1 MTNKVSVGKKAIGAG
16 EPVYIIAEIGIN
28 HNGDI
33 EIAKQ
38 LMDVAVETGCD
49 AVKFQKRTPEICVPE
64 EQKSIPRETPW
75 GSMTYFEYKKRIE
88 FEQKEFEQIDAYAK
102 KIGIDWFASPW
113 DVPSVDFLEGFNVPC
128 QKIASAC
135 LTDSELLTAINK
147 TKTTTILST
156 GMSSMQEIDT
166 AVSLLSDVPLVI
178 AQATSTYP
186 AEATEL
192 NLRVIQTFADKYK
205 VPVGYSGHERGL
217 QVTIAAVALG
227 ATFIERHITLDR
239 SMWGTDHSA
248 SLEPEGLK
256 KLVRDIRIIEL
267 ALGDGKKKVYDS
279 EVPVRAKLRRVPD
292 RRQSRVRKPSTK
304 AMPRSAFAETS
315 DESSVRSRP
324 ANDQPTSERRASY
337 RRRPVRRATPP
348 RCDSRRR
355 SATSATPLDA
365 LRPGSKPARRTRR
378 RTAYVGETNRIRT
391 SLLRG
396 KAEGGRRKADA
407 EAVTFPLPHS
417 PFHSPLVSLDLGKVL
432 GHVPVADAE
441 DGQTSAHFLDL
452 LRRRATA
459 VANDQRIVER
469 ITAQGRR
476 ELDRCRIVM
485 QRTGIEQHQVEMFA
499 KPIER
504 IGQEAVPR

>member
-102 KIGIDWFASPW
+102 TIGTDWFASPW

-135 LTDSELLTAINK
+135 LTDCELLTAVNK

-156 GMSSMQEIDT
+156 GMSSIEEIDK
-166 AVSLLSDVPLVI
+166 AVSLLNNVPLAI

-186 AEATEL
+186 AEASEL
-192 NLRVIQTFADKYK
+192 NLRTIQTFAEKYK

-279 EVPVRAKLRRVPD
+279 EIPIRAKLRRVL
-292 RRQSRVRKPSTK
+292 S
-304 AMPRSAFAETS
+304 
-315 DESSVRSRP
+315 
-324 ANDQPTSERRASY
+324 
-337 RRRPVRRATPP
+337 
-348 RCDSRRR
+348 
-355 SATSATPLDA
+355 
-365 LRPGSKPARRTRR
+365 
-378 RTAYVGETNRIRT
+378 
-391 SLLRG
+391 
-396 KAEGGRRKADA
+396 
-407 EAVTFPLPHS
+407 
-417 PFHSPLVSLDLGKVL
+417 
-432 GHVPVADAE
+432 
-441 DGQTSAHFLDL
+441 
-452 LRRRATA
+452 
-459 VANDQRIVER
+459 
-469 ITAQGRR
+469 
-476 ELDRCRIVM
+476 
-485 QRTGIEQHQVEMFA
+485 
-499 KPIER
+499 
-504 IGQEAVPR
+504 

>member
-1 MTNKVSVGKKAIGAG
+1 MTNKVSVGKKTIGAG

-33 EIAKQ
+33 KIAKQ

-156 GMSSMQEIDT
+156 GMSSMQEIDK
-166 AVSLLSDVPLVI
+166 AVSLLNDVPLAI

-186 AEATEL
+186 AEASEL
-192 NLRVIQTFADKYK
+192 NLRAIQTFAEKYK

-279 EVPVRAKLRRVPD
+279 EIPIRAKLRRVL
-292 RRQSRVRKPSTK
+292 S
-304 AMPRSAFAETS
+304 
-315 DESSVRSRP
+315 
-324 ANDQPTSERRASY
+324 
-337 RRRPVRRATPP
+337 
-348 RCDSRRR
+348 
-355 SATSATPLDA
+355 
-365 LRPGSKPARRTRR
+365 
-378 RTAYVGETNRIRT
+378 
-391 SLLRG
+391 
-396 KAEGGRRKADA
+396 
-407 EAVTFPLPHS
+407 
-417 PFHSPLVSLDLGKVL
+417 
-432 GHVPVADAE
+432 
-441 DGQTSAHFLDL
+441 
-452 LRRRATA
+452 
-459 VANDQRIVER
+459 
-469 ITAQGRR
+469 
-476 ELDRCRIVM
+476 
-485 QRTGIEQHQVEMFA
+485 
-499 KPIER
+499 
-504 IGQEAVPR
+504 

>member
-1 MTNKVSVGKKAIGAG
+1 MTNKVAVGKKFIGEG

-33 EIAKQ
+33 KIAKQ

-64 EQKSIPRETPW
+64 EQKSIPRDTPW
-75 GSMTYFEYKKRIE
+75 GTMTYFEYKKRIE
-88 FEQKEFEQIDAYAK
+88 FEQSEFEQIEAYAK

-113 DVPSVDFLEGFNVPC
+113 DVPSVDFLESFNVPC

-135 LTDSELLTAINK
+135 LTDSELLSAVNK

-156 GMSSMQEIDT
+156 GMSSIPEIDK
-166 AVSLLSDVPLVI
+166 AVDLLNNVPLAI

-186 AEATEL
+186 AEASEL
-192 NLRVIQTFADKYK
+192 NLRAIQTFAEKYK

-279 EVPVRAKLRRVPD
+279 EIPIRAKLRRVL
-292 RRQSRVRKPSTK
+292 S
-304 AMPRSAFAETS
+304 
-315 DESSVRSRP
+315 
-324 ANDQPTSERRASY
+324 
-337 RRRPVRRATPP
+337 
-348 RCDSRRR
+348 
-355 SATSATPLDA
+355 
-365 LRPGSKPARRTRR
+365 
-378 RTAYVGETNRIRT
+378 
-391 SLLRG
+391 
-396 KAEGGRRKADA
+396 
-407 EAVTFPLPHS
+407 
-417 PFHSPLVSLDLGKVL
+417 
-432 GHVPVADAE
+432 
-441 DGQTSAHFLDL
+441 
-452 LRRRATA
+452 
-459 VANDQRIVER
+459 
-469 ITAQGRR
+469 
-476 ELDRCRIVM
+476 
-485 QRTGIEQHQVEMFA
+485 
-499 KPIER
+499 
-504 IGQEAVPR
+504 

>member
-1 MTNKVSVGKKAIGAG
+1 MTNKVSVGEKFIGEGA
-16 EPVYIIAEIGIN
+16 PVYIIAEIGIN

-75 GSMTYFEYKKRIE
+75 GTMTYFDYKKRIE

-102 KIGIDWFASPW
+102 KIGISWFASPW
-113 DVPSVDFLEGFNVPC
+113 DVPSVDFLESFNVPC

-135 LTDSELLTAINK
+135 LTDSELLAAINK

-156 GMSSMQEIDT
+156 GMSSMQEIDK
-166 AVSLLSDVPLVI
+166 AVSLLSGVPLAI

-186 AEATEL
+186 AEASEL
-192 NLRVIQTFADKYK
+192 NLRAIQTFAEKYN

-279 EVPVRAKLRRVPD
+279 EIPIRAKLRRVL
-292 RRQSRVRKPSTK
+292 S
-304 AMPRSAFAETS
+304 
-315 DESSVRSRP
+315 
-324 ANDQPTSERRASY
+324 
-337 RRRPVRRATPP
+337 
-348 RCDSRRR
+348 
-355 SATSATPLDA
+355 
-365 LRPGSKPARRTRR
+365 
-378 RTAYVGETNRIRT
+378 
-391 SLLRG
+391 
-396 KAEGGRRKADA
+396 
-407 EAVTFPLPHS
+407 
-417 PFHSPLVSLDLGKVL
+417 
-432 GHVPVADAE
+432 
-441 DGQTSAHFLDL
+441 
-452 LRRRATA
+452 
-459 VANDQRIVER
+459 
-469 ITAQGRR
+469 
-476 ELDRCRIVM
+476 
-485 QRTGIEQHQVEMFA
+485 
-499 KPIER
+499 
-504 IGQEAVPR
+504 

>member
-1 MTNKVSVGKKAIGAG
+1 MTNKVAVGKKTIGVG
-16 EPVYIIAEIGIN
+16 EPVYVIAEIGIN

-88 FEQKEFEQIDAYAK
+88 FEQPEFEQIDAYAK

-113 DVPSVDFLEGFNVPC
+113 DVPSVDFLESFNVPC

-135 LTDSELLTAINK
+135 LTDSELLSAVNK

-156 GMSSMQEIDT
+156 GMSSMLEIDK
-166 AVSLLSDVPLVI
+166 AVDLLNNVPLAI

-186 AEATEL
+186 AEASEL
-192 NLRVIQTFADKYK
+192 NLRAIQTFAEKYK

-227 ATFIERHITLDR
+227 ATFVERHITLDR

-248 SLEPEGLK
+248 SLEPDGLK

-279 EVPVRAKLRRVPD
+279 EIPIRTKLRRVL
-292 RRQSRVRKPSTK
+292 S
-304 AMPRSAFAETS
+304 
-315 DESSVRSRP
+315 
-324 ANDQPTSERRASY
+324 
-337 RRRPVRRATPP
+337 
-348 RCDSRRR
+348 
-355 SATSATPLDA
+355 
-365 LRPGSKPARRTRR
+365 
-378 RTAYVGETNRIRT
+378 
-391 SLLRG
+391 
-396 KAEGGRRKADA
+396 
-407 EAVTFPLPHS
+407 
-417 PFHSPLVSLDLGKVL
+417 
-432 GHVPVADAE
+432 
-441 DGQTSAHFLDL
+441 
-452 LRRRATA
+452 
-459 VANDQRIVER
+459 
-469 ITAQGRR
+469 
-476 ELDRCRIVM
+476 
-485 QRTGIEQHQVEMFA
+485 
-499 KPIER
+499 
-504 IGQEAVPR
+504 

>member
-75 GSMTYFEYKKRIE
+75 GTMTYFEYKKRI
-88 FEQKEFEQIDAYAK
+88 EFEQIDAYAK

-156 GMSSMQEIDT
+156 GMSSIQEIDK
-166 AVSLLSDVPLVI
+166 AVSLLNNVPLAI

-186 AEATEL
+186 AEASEL
-192 NLRVIQTFADKYK
+192 NLRAIQTFAEKYK

-267 ALGDGKKKVYDS
+267 ALGDGIKKVYDS
-279 EVPVRAKLRRVPD
+279 EIPIRAKLRRVL
-292 RRQSRVRKPSTK
+292 S
-304 AMPRSAFAETS
+304 
-315 DESSVRSRP
+315 
-324 ANDQPTSERRASY
+324 
-337 RRRPVRRATPP
+337 
-348 RCDSRRR
+348 
-355 SATSATPLDA
+355 
-365 LRPGSKPARRTRR
+365 
-378 RTAYVGETNRIRT
+378 
-391 SLLRG
+391 
-396 KAEGGRRKADA
+396 
-407 EAVTFPLPHS
+407 
-417 PFHSPLVSLDLGKVL
+417 
-432 GHVPVADAE
+432 
-441 DGQTSAHFLDL
+441 
-452 LRRRATA
+452 
-459 VANDQRIVER
+459 
-469 ITAQGRR
+469 
-476 ELDRCRIVM
+476 
-485 QRTGIEQHQVEMFA
+485 
-499 KPIER
+499 
-504 IGQEAVPR
+504 

>member
-128 QKIASAC
+128 QKVASAC

-147 TKTTTILST
+147 TRTTTILST
-156 GMSSMQEIDT
+156 GMSSMQEIDK
-166 AVSLLSDVPLVI
+166 AVSLLNDVPLAI

-186 AEATEL
+186 AEASEL
-192 NLRVIQTFADKYK
+192 NLRAIQTFAEKYK

-256 KLVRDIRIIEL
+256 KLVRDIRIVEL
-267 ALGDGKKKVYDS
+267 ALGDGKKKVYES
-279 EVPVRAKLRRVPD
+279 EIPIRAKLRRVL
-292 RRQSRVRKPSTK
+292 S
-304 AMPRSAFAETS
+304 
-315 DESSVRSRP
+315 
-324 ANDQPTSERRASY
+324 
-337 RRRPVRRATPP
+337 
-348 RCDSRRR
+348 
-355 SATSATPLDA
+355 
-365 LRPGSKPARRTRR
+365 
-378 RTAYVGETNRIRT
+378 
-391 SLLRG
+391 
-396 KAEGGRRKADA
+396 
-407 EAVTFPLPHS
+407 
-417 PFHSPLVSLDLGKVL
+417 
-432 GHVPVADAE
+432 
-441 DGQTSAHFLDL
+441 
-452 LRRRATA
+452 
-459 VANDQRIVER
+459 
-469 ITAQGRR
+469 
-476 ELDRCRIVM
+476 
-485 QRTGIEQHQVEMFA
+485 
-499 KPIER
+499 
-504 IGQEAVPR
+504 

>member
-102 KIGIDWFASPW
+102 QIGIDWFASPW

-156 GMSSMQEIDT
+156 GMSSMQEIDK
-166 AVSLLSDVPLVI
+166 AVSLLNDVPLAI

-186 AEATEL
+186 AEASEL
-192 NLRVIQTFADKYK
+192 NLRAIQTFAERYK

-279 EVPVRAKLRRVPD
+279 EIPIRAKLRRVL
-292 RRQSRVRKPSTK
+292 S
-304 AMPRSAFAETS
+304 
-315 DESSVRSRP
+315 
-324 ANDQPTSERRASY
+324 
-337 RRRPVRRATPP
+337 
-348 RCDSRRR
+348 
-355 SATSATPLDA
+355 
-365 LRPGSKPARRTRR
+365 
-378 RTAYVGETNRIRT
+378 
-391 SLLRG
+391 
-396 KAEGGRRKADA
+396 
-407 EAVTFPLPHS
+407 
-417 PFHSPLVSLDLGKVL
+417 
-432 GHVPVADAE
+432 
-441 DGQTSAHFLDL
+441 
-452 LRRRATA
+452 
-459 VANDQRIVER
+459 
-469 ITAQGRR
+469 
-476 ELDRCRIVM
+476 
-485 QRTGIEQHQVEMFA
+485 
-499 KPIER
+499 
-504 IGQEAVPR
+504 

>member
-1 MTNKVSVGKKAIGAG
+1 MTNKVSVGKKFIGEG

-75 GSMTYFEYKKRIE
+75 GTMTYFEYKKRIE

-113 DVPSVDFLEGFNVPC
+113 DVPSVDFLESFNVPC

-156 GMSSMQEIDT
+156 GMSSVQEIDK
-166 AVSLLSDVPLVI
+166 AVSLLSGVPLAI

-186 AEATEL
+186 AEASEL
-192 NLRVIQTFADKYK
+192 NLRAIQTFAEKYK

-256 KLVRDIRIIEL
+256 KLVRDIRIVEL
-267 ALGDGKKKVYDS
+267 ALGDGIKKVYES
-279 EVPVRAKLRRVPD
+279 EIPIRAKLRRIL
-292 RRQSRVRKPSTK
+292 S
-304 AMPRSAFAETS
+304 
-315 DESSVRSRP
+315 
-324 ANDQPTSERRASY
+324 
-337 RRRPVRRATPP
+337 
-348 RCDSRRR
+348 
-355 SATSATPLDA
+355 
-365 LRPGSKPARRTRR
+365 
-378 RTAYVGETNRIRT
+378 
-391 SLLRG
+391 
-396 KAEGGRRKADA
+396 
-407 EAVTFPLPHS
+407 
-417 PFHSPLVSLDLGKVL
+417 
-432 GHVPVADAE
+432 
-441 DGQTSAHFLDL
+441 
-452 LRRRATA
+452 
-459 VANDQRIVER
+459 
-469 ITAQGRR
+469 
-476 ELDRCRIVM
+476 
-485 QRTGIEQHQVEMFA
+485 
-499 KPIER
+499 
-504 IGQEAVPR
+504 

>member
-1 MTNKVSVGKKAIGAG
+1 MTNKVSVGKKFIGEG

-75 GSMTYFEYKKRIE
+75 GTMTYFEYKKRIE

-113 DVPSVDFLEGFNVPC
+113 DVPSVDFLESFNVPC

-156 GMSSMQEIDT
+156 GMSSMQEIDK
-166 AVSLLSDVPLVI
+166 AVSLLSGVPLAI

-186 AEATEL
+186 AEASEL
-192 NLRVIQTFADKYK
+192 NLRAIQTFAEKYK
-205 VPVGYSGHERGL
+205 MPVGYSGHERGL

-227 ATFIERHITLDR
+227 ATFVERHITLDR

-256 KLVRDIRIIEL
+256 KLVRDIRIVEL
-267 ALGDGKKKVYDS
+267 ALGDGKKKVYAS
-279 EVPVRAKLRRVPD
+279 EIPIRAKLRRVL
-292 RRQSRVRKPSTK
+292 S
-304 AMPRSAFAETS
+304 
-315 DESSVRSRP
+315 
-324 ANDQPTSERRASY
+324 
-337 RRRPVRRATPP
+337 
-348 RCDSRRR
+348 
-355 SATSATPLDA
+355 
-365 LRPGSKPARRTRR
+365 
-378 RTAYVGETNRIRT
+378 
-391 SLLRG
+391 
-396 KAEGGRRKADA
+396 
-407 EAVTFPLPHS
+407 
-417 PFHSPLVSLDLGKVL
+417 
-432 GHVPVADAE
+432 
-441 DGQTSAHFLDL
+441 
-452 LRRRATA
+452 
-459 VANDQRIVER
+459 
-469 ITAQGRR
+469 
-476 ELDRCRIVM
+476 
-485 QRTGIEQHQVEMFA
+485 
-499 KPIER
+499 
-504 IGQEAVPR
+504 

>member
-1 MTNKVSVGKKAIGAG
+1 MTNKVSVGKKFIGEG

-75 GSMTYFEYKKRIE
+75 GTMTYFEYKKRIE

-113 DVPSVDFLEGFNVPC
+113 DVPSVDFLESFNVPC

-135 LTDSELLTAINK
+135 LTDSELLTAINR

-156 GMSSMQEIDT
+156 GMSSMQEIDK
-166 AVSLLSDVPLVI
+166 AVSLLSGVPLAI

-186 AEATEL
+186 AEASEL
-192 NLRVIQTFADKYK
+192 NLRAIQTFAEKYK

-279 EVPVRAKLRRVPD
+279 EIPIRAKLRRVL
-292 RRQSRVRKPSTK
+292 S
-304 AMPRSAFAETS
+304 
-315 DESSVRSRP
+315 
-324 ANDQPTSERRASY
+324 
-337 RRRPVRRATPP
+337 
-348 RCDSRRR
+348 
-355 SATSATPLDA
+355 
-365 LRPGSKPARRTRR
+365 
-378 RTAYVGETNRIRT
+378 
-391 SLLRG
+391 
-396 KAEGGRRKADA
+396 
-407 EAVTFPLPHS
+407 
-417 PFHSPLVSLDLGKVL
+417 
-432 GHVPVADAE
+432 
-441 DGQTSAHFLDL
+441 
-452 LRRRATA
+452 
-459 VANDQRIVER
+459 
-469 ITAQGRR
+469 
-476 ELDRCRIVM
+476 
-485 QRTGIEQHQVEMFA
+485 
-499 KPIER
+499 
-504 IGQEAVPR
+504 

>member
-64 EQKSIPRETPW
+64 EQKSIPRDTPW
-75 GSMTYFEYKKRIE
+75 GTMSYFDYKKRIE

-135 LTDSELLTAINK
+135 LTDSELLSAVNK

-156 GMSSMQEIDT
+156 GMSSIEEIDN
-166 AVSLLSDVPLVI
+166 AVSLLNNVPLAI

-186 AEATEL
+186 AEASEL
-192 NLRVIQTFADKYK
+192 NLRAIQTFAEKYK

-227 ATFIERHITLDR
+227 ATFVERHITLDR

-267 ALGDGKKKVYDS
+267 ALGDGIKKVYDS
-279 EVPVRAKLRRVPD
+279 EIPIRAKLRRVL
-292 RRQSRVRKPSTK
+292 S
-304 AMPRSAFAETS
+304 
-315 DESSVRSRP
+315 
-324 ANDQPTSERRASY
+324 
-337 RRRPVRRATPP
+337 
-348 RCDSRRR
+348 
-355 SATSATPLDA
+355 
-365 LRPGSKPARRTRR
+365 
-378 RTAYVGETNRIRT
+378 
-391 SLLRG
+391 
-396 KAEGGRRKADA
+396 
-407 EAVTFPLPHS
+407 
-417 PFHSPLVSLDLGKVL
+417 
-432 GHVPVADAE
+432 
-441 DGQTSAHFLDL
+441 
-452 LRRRATA
+452 
-459 VANDQRIVER
+459 
-469 ITAQGRR
+469 
-476 ELDRCRIVM
+476 
-485 QRTGIEQHQVEMFA
+485 
-499 KPIER
+499 
-504 IGQEAVPR
+504 

>member
-33 EIAKQ
+33 AIAKQ
-38 LMDVAVETGCD
+38 VMEVAVETGCD

-75 GSMTYFEYKKRIE
+75 GTMTYFEYKKRIE
-88 FEQKEFEQIDAYAK
+88 FEQPEFEQIYAHAK

-156 GMSSMQEIDT
+156 GMSSIEEIDK
-166 AVSLLSDVPLVI
+166 AVSLLSNVPLAI

-186 AEATEL
+186 AEASEL
-192 NLRVIQTFADKYK
+192 NLRALQTFAEKYK

-227 ATFIERHITLDR
+227 ATFIERHVTLDR

-256 KLVRDIRIIEL
+256 KLVRDIRIVEL

-279 EVPVRAKLRRVPD
+279 EIPIRAKLRRVL
-292 RRQSRVRKPSTK
+292 S
-304 AMPRSAFAETS
+304 
-315 DESSVRSRP
+315 
-324 ANDQPTSERRASY
+324 
-337 RRRPVRRATPP
+337 
-348 RCDSRRR
+348 
-355 SATSATPLDA
+355 
-365 LRPGSKPARRTRR
+365 
-378 RTAYVGETNRIRT
+378 
-391 SLLRG
+391 
-396 KAEGGRRKADA
+396 
-407 EAVTFPLPHS
+407 
-417 PFHSPLVSLDLGKVL
+417 
-432 GHVPVADAE
+432 
-441 DGQTSAHFLDL
+441 
-452 LRRRATA
+452 
-459 VANDQRIVER
+459 
-469 ITAQGRR
+469 
-476 ELDRCRIVM
+476 
-485 QRTGIEQHQVEMFA
+485 
-499 KPIER
+499 
-504 IGQEAVPR
+504 

>member
-1 MTNKVSVGKKAIGAG
+1 MTNKVSVGKKFIGEG

-75 GSMTYFEYKKRIE
+75 GTMTYFEYKKRIE

-113 DVPSVDFLEGFNVPC
+113 DVPSVDFLESFNVPC

-156 GMSSMQEIDT
+156 GMSSMQEIDK
-166 AVSLLSDVPLVI
+166 AVSLLSGVPLAI

-186 AEATEL
+186 AEASEL
-192 NLRVIQTFADKYK
+192 NLRAIQTFAEKYN

-279 EVPVRAKLRRVPD
+279 EIPIRAKLRRVL
-292 RRQSRVRKPSTK
+292 S
-304 AMPRSAFAETS
+304 
-315 DESSVRSRP
+315 
-324 ANDQPTSERRASY
+324 
-337 RRRPVRRATPP
+337 
-348 RCDSRRR
+348 
-355 SATSATPLDA
+355 
-365 LRPGSKPARRTRR
+365 
-378 RTAYVGETNRIRT
+378 
-391 SLLRG
+391 
-396 KAEGGRRKADA
+396 
-407 EAVTFPLPHS
+407 
-417 PFHSPLVSLDLGKVL
+417 
-432 GHVPVADAE
+432 
-441 DGQTSAHFLDL
+441 
-452 LRRRATA
+452 
-459 VANDQRIVER
+459 
-469 ITAQGRR
+469 
-476 ELDRCRIVM
+476 
-485 QRTGIEQHQVEMFA
+485 
-499 KPIER
+499 
-504 IGQEAVPR
+504 

>member
-75 GSMTYFEYKKRIE
+75 GSMTYFQYKKRIE

-113 DVPSVDFLEGFNVPC
+113 DVPSVDFLEGFDVPC

-156 GMSSMQEIDT
+156 GMSSMQEIDK
-166 AVSLLSDVPLVI
+166 AVSLLNDVPLAI

-186 AEATEL
+186 AEASEL
-192 NLRVIQTFADKYK
+192 NLRAIQTFSEKYK

-256 KLVRDIRIIEL
+256 KLVRDIRIVEL
-267 ALGDGKKKVYDS
+267 ALGDGKKKVYES
-279 EVPVRAKLRRVPD
+279 EIPIRAKLRRVL
-292 RRQSRVRKPSTK
+292 S
-304 AMPRSAFAETS
+304 
-315 DESSVRSRP
+315 
-324 ANDQPTSERRASY
+324 
-337 RRRPVRRATPP
+337 
-348 RCDSRRR
+348 
-355 SATSATPLDA
+355 
-365 LRPGSKPARRTRR
+365 
-378 RTAYVGETNRIRT
+378 
-391 SLLRG
+391 
-396 KAEGGRRKADA
+396 
-407 EAVTFPLPHS
+407 
-417 PFHSPLVSLDLGKVL
+417 
-432 GHVPVADAE
+432 
-441 DGQTSAHFLDL
+441 
-452 LRRRATA
+452 
-459 VANDQRIVER
+459 
-469 ITAQGRR
+469 
-476 ELDRCRIVM
+476 
-485 QRTGIEQHQVEMFA
+485 
-499 KPIER
+499 
-504 IGQEAVPR
+504 

>member
-88 FEQKEFEQIDAYAK
+88 FEQNEFEQIDAYAK

-113 DVPSVDFLEGFNVPC
+113 DVPSVNFLEGFNVPC

-156 GMSSMQEIDT
+156 GMSSMQEIDK
-166 AVSLLSDVPLVI
+166 AVSLLNDVPLAI

-186 AEATEL
+186 AEASEL
-192 NLRVIQTFADKYK
+192 NLRAIQTFAEKYK

-279 EVPVRAKLRRVPD
+279 EIPIRAKLRRVL
-292 RRQSRVRKPSTK
+292 S
-304 AMPRSAFAETS
+304 
-315 DESSVRSRP
+315 
-324 ANDQPTSERRASY
+324 
-337 RRRPVRRATPP
+337 
-348 RCDSRRR
+348 
-355 SATSATPLDA
+355 
-365 LRPGSKPARRTRR
+365 
-378 RTAYVGETNRIRT
+378 
-391 SLLRG
+391 
-396 KAEGGRRKADA
+396 
-407 EAVTFPLPHS
+407 
-417 PFHSPLVSLDLGKVL
+417 
-432 GHVPVADAE
+432 
-441 DGQTSAHFLDL
+441 
-452 LRRRATA
+452 
-459 VANDQRIVER
+459 
-469 ITAQGRR
+469 
-476 ELDRCRIVM
+476 
-485 QRTGIEQHQVEMFA
+485 
-499 KPIER
+499 
-504 IGQEAVPR
+504 

>member
-38 LMDVAVETGCD
+38 LMDVAVEAGCD

-135 LTDSELLTAINK
+135 LTDSELLNAINK

-156 GMSSMQEIDT
+156 GMSSMQEIDK
-166 AVSLLSDVPLVI
+166 AVSLLNDVPLAI

-186 AEATEL
+186 AEASEL
-192 NLRVIQTFADKYK
+192 NLRAIQTFAEKYK

-256 KLVRDIRIIEL
+256 KLVRDIRIVEL
-267 ALGDGKKKVYDS
+267 ALGDGKKKVYES
-279 EVPVRAKLRRVPD
+279 EIPIRAKLRRVL
-292 RRQSRVRKPSTK
+292 S
-304 AMPRSAFAETS
+304 
-315 DESSVRSRP
+315 
-324 ANDQPTSERRASY
+324 
-337 RRRPVRRATPP
+337 
-348 RCDSRRR
+348 
-355 SATSATPLDA
+355 
-365 LRPGSKPARRTRR
+365 
-378 RTAYVGETNRIRT
+378 
-391 SLLRG
+391 
-396 KAEGGRRKADA
+396 
-407 EAVTFPLPHS
+407 
-417 PFHSPLVSLDLGKVL
+417 
-432 GHVPVADAE
+432 
-441 DGQTSAHFLDL
+441 
-452 LRRRATA
+452 
-459 VANDQRIVER
+459 
-469 ITAQGRR
+469 
-476 ELDRCRIVM
+476 
-485 QRTGIEQHQVEMFA
+485 
-499 KPIER
+499 
-504 IGQEAVPR
+504 

>member
-64 EQKSIPRETPW
+64 EQKSIPRDTPW
-75 GSMTYFEYKKRIE
+75 GTMTYFEYKKRIE
-88 FEQKEFEQIDAYAK
+88 FEQSEFEQIDTYAK

-113 DVPSVDFLEGFNVPC
+113 DVPSVDFLESFNVPC

-135 LTDSELLTAINK
+135 LTDSELLSAVNK

-156 GMSSMQEIDT
+156 GMSSMPEIDK
-166 AVSLLSDVPLVI
+166 AVDLLNNVPLAI

-186 AEATEL
+186 AEASEL
-192 NLRVIQTFADKYK
+192 NLRAIQTFAEKYK

-227 ATFIERHITLDR
+227 AVFVERHITLDR

-279 EVPVRAKLRRVPD
+279 EIPIRAKLRRVL
-292 RRQSRVRKPSTK
+292 S
-304 AMPRSAFAETS
+304 
-315 DESSVRSRP
+315 
-324 ANDQPTSERRASY
+324 
-337 RRRPVRRATPP
+337 
-348 RCDSRRR
+348 
-355 SATSATPLDA
+355 
-365 LRPGSKPARRTRR
+365 
-378 RTAYVGETNRIRT
+378 
-391 SLLRG
+391 
-396 KAEGGRRKADA
+396 
-407 EAVTFPLPHS
+407 
-417 PFHSPLVSLDLGKVL
+417 
-432 GHVPVADAE
+432 
-441 DGQTSAHFLDL
+441 
-452 LRRRATA
+452 
-459 VANDQRIVER
+459 
-469 ITAQGRR
+469 
-476 ELDRCRIVM
+476 
-485 QRTGIEQHQVEMFA
+485 
-499 KPIER
+499 
-504 IGQEAVPR
+504 

>member
-113 DVPSVDFLEGFNVPC
+113 DVPSVDFLEGFDVPC

-156 GMSSMQEIDT
+156 GMSSMQEIDK
-166 AVSLLSDVPLVI
+166 AVSLLNDVPLAI

-186 AEATEL
+186 AEASEL
-192 NLRVIQTFADKYK
+192 NLRAIQTFAEKYK

-256 KLVRDIRIIEL
+256 RLVRDIRIVEL

-279 EVPVRAKLRRVPD
+279 EIPIRAKLRRVL
-292 RRQSRVRKPSTK
+292 S
-304 AMPRSAFAETS
+304 
-315 DESSVRSRP
+315 
-324 ANDQPTSERRASY
+324 
-337 RRRPVRRATPP
+337 
-348 RCDSRRR
+348 
-355 SATSATPLDA
+355 
-365 LRPGSKPARRTRR
+365 
-378 RTAYVGETNRIRT
+378 
-391 SLLRG
+391 
-396 KAEGGRRKADA
+396 
-407 EAVTFPLPHS
+407 
-417 PFHSPLVSLDLGKVL
+417 
-432 GHVPVADAE
+432 
-441 DGQTSAHFLDL
+441 
-452 LRRRATA
+452 
-459 VANDQRIVER
+459 
-469 ITAQGRR
+469 
-476 ELDRCRIVM
+476 
-485 QRTGIEQHQVEMFA
+485 
-499 KPIER
+499 
-504 IGQEAVPR
+504 

>member
-88 FEQKEFEQIDAYAK
+88 FEQPEFEQIDAYAK

-135 LTDSELLTAINK
+135 LTDSELLTAVNK

-156 GMSSMQEIDT
+156 GMSSMEEIDK
-166 AVSLLSDVPLVI
+166 AVSLLNNVPLAI

-186 AEATEL
+186 AEASEL
-192 NLRVIQTFADKYK
+192 NLRAIQTFAEKYK
-205 VPVGYSGHERGL
+205 VPIGYSGHERGL

-279 EVPVRAKLRRVPD
+279 EIPIRAKLRRVL
-292 RRQSRVRKPSTK
+292 S
-304 AMPRSAFAETS
+304 
-315 DESSVRSRP
+315 
-324 ANDQPTSERRASY
+324 
-337 RRRPVRRATPP
+337 
-348 RCDSRRR
+348 
-355 SATSATPLDA
+355 
-365 LRPGSKPARRTRR
+365 
-378 RTAYVGETNRIRT
+378 
-391 SLLRG
+391 
-396 KAEGGRRKADA
+396 
-407 EAVTFPLPHS
+407 
-417 PFHSPLVSLDLGKVL
+417 
-432 GHVPVADAE
+432 
-441 DGQTSAHFLDL
+441 
-452 LRRRATA
+452 
-459 VANDQRIVER
+459 
-469 ITAQGRR
+469 
-476 ELDRCRIVM
+476 
-485 QRTGIEQHQVEMFA
+485 
-499 KPIER
+499 
-504 IGQEAVPR
+504 

>member
-1 MTNKVSVGKKAIGAG
+1 MTNKVSVGKKAIGFG

-147 TKTTTILST
+147 TNTTTILST
-156 GMSSMQEIDT
+156 GMSSMQEIDK
-166 AVSLLSDVPLVI
+166 AVSLLNDVPLAI

-186 AEATEL
+186 AEASEL
-192 NLRVIQTFADKYK
+192 NLRAIQTFSEKYK

-248 SLEPEGLK
+248 SLEPDGLK
-256 KLVRDIRIIEL
+256 KLVRDIRIVEL

-279 EVPVRAKLRRVPD
+279 EIPIRAKLRRVL
-292 RRQSRVRKPSTK
+292 S
-304 AMPRSAFAETS
+304 
-315 DESSVRSRP
+315 
-324 ANDQPTSERRASY
+324 
-337 RRRPVRRATPP
+337 
-348 RCDSRRR
+348 
-355 SATSATPLDA
+355 
-365 LRPGSKPARRTRR
+365 
-378 RTAYVGETNRIRT
+378 
-391 SLLRG
+391 
-396 KAEGGRRKADA
+396 
-407 EAVTFPLPHS
+407 
-417 PFHSPLVSLDLGKVL
+417 
-432 GHVPVADAE
+432 
-441 DGQTSAHFLDL
+441 
-452 LRRRATA
+452 
-459 VANDQRIVER
+459 
-469 ITAQGRR
+469 
-476 ELDRCRIVM
+476 
-485 QRTGIEQHQVEMFA
+485 
-499 KPIER
+499 
-504 IGQEAVPR
+504 

>member
-1 MTNKVSVGKKAIGAG
+1 MTNKVPVGKKAIGAG

-88 FEQKEFEQIDAYAK
+88 FEQPEFEQIDAYAK

-113 DVPSVDFLEGFNVPC
+113 DVPSVDFLESFNVPC

-156 GMSSMQEIDT
+156 GMSSIEEIDK
-166 AVSLLSDVPLVI
+166 AVSLLNTVPLAI

-186 AEATEL
+186 AEASEL
-192 NLRVIQTFADKYK
+192 NLRAIQTFAEKYK

-279 EVPVRAKLRRVPD
+279 EIPIRAKLRRVL
-292 RRQSRVRKPSTK
+292 S
-304 AMPRSAFAETS
+304 
-315 DESSVRSRP
+315 
-324 ANDQPTSERRASY
+324 
-337 RRRPVRRATPP
+337 
-348 RCDSRRR
+348 
-355 SATSATPLDA
+355 
-365 LRPGSKPARRTRR
+365 
-378 RTAYVGETNRIRT
+378 
-391 SLLRG
+391 
-396 KAEGGRRKADA
+396 
-407 EAVTFPLPHS
+407 
-417 PFHSPLVSLDLGKVL
+417 
-432 GHVPVADAE
+432 
-441 DGQTSAHFLDL
+441 
-452 LRRRATA
+452 
-459 VANDQRIVER
+459 
-469 ITAQGRR
+469 
-476 ELDRCRIVM
+476 
-485 QRTGIEQHQVEMFA
+485 
-499 KPIER
+499 
-504 IGQEAVPR
+504 

>member
-128 QKIASAC
+128 QKVASAC

-147 TKTTTILST
+147 TRTTTILST
-156 GMSSMQEIDT
+156 GMSSMQEIDK
-166 AVSLLSDVPLVI
+166 AVSLLNDVPLAI

-186 AEATEL
+186 AEASEL
-192 NLRVIQTFADKYK
+192 NLRAIQTFAEKYK

-279 EVPVRAKLRRVPD
+279 EIPIRAKLRRVL
-292 RRQSRVRKPSTK
+292 S
-304 AMPRSAFAETS
+304 
-315 DESSVRSRP
+315 
-324 ANDQPTSERRASY
+324 
-337 RRRPVRRATPP
+337 
-348 RCDSRRR
+348 
-355 SATSATPLDA
+355 
-365 LRPGSKPARRTRR
+365 
-378 RTAYVGETNRIRT
+378 
-391 SLLRG
+391 
-396 KAEGGRRKADA
+396 
-407 EAVTFPLPHS
+407 
-417 PFHSPLVSLDLGKVL
+417 
-432 GHVPVADAE
+432 
-441 DGQTSAHFLDL
+441 
-452 LRRRATA
+452 
-459 VANDQRIVER
+459 
-469 ITAQGRR
+469 
-476 ELDRCRIVM
+476 
-485 QRTGIEQHQVEMFA
+485 
-499 KPIER
+499 
-504 IGQEAVPR
+504 

>member
-38 LMDVAVETGCD
+38 LMDVAIETGCD

-113 DVPSVDFLEGFNVPC
+113 DVPSVNFLEGFNVPC

-156 GMSSMQEIDT
+156 GMSSMQEIDK
-166 AVSLLSDVPLVI
+166 AVSLLNDVPLAI

-186 AEATEL
+186 AEASEL
-192 NLRVIQTFADKYK
+192 NLRAIQTFAEKYK

-279 EVPVRAKLRRVPD
+279 EIPIRAKLRRVL
-292 RRQSRVRKPSTK
+292 S
-304 AMPRSAFAETS
+304 
-315 DESSVRSRP
+315 
-324 ANDQPTSERRASY
+324 
-337 RRRPVRRATPP
+337 
-348 RCDSRRR
+348 
-355 SATSATPLDA
+355 
-365 LRPGSKPARRTRR
+365 
-378 RTAYVGETNRIRT
+378 
-391 SLLRG
+391 
-396 KAEGGRRKADA
+396 
-407 EAVTFPLPHS
+407 
-417 PFHSPLVSLDLGKVL
+417 
-432 GHVPVADAE
+432 
-441 DGQTSAHFLDL
+441 
-452 LRRRATA
+452 
-459 VANDQRIVER
+459 
-469 ITAQGRR
+469 
-476 ELDRCRIVM
+476 
-485 QRTGIEQHQVEMFA
+485 
-499 KPIER
+499 
-504 IGQEAVPR
+504 

>member
-88 FEQKEFEQIDAYAK
+88 FEQPEFEQIDAYAK

-135 LTDSELLTAINK
+135 LTDSELLTAVNK

-156 GMSSMQEIDT
+156 GMSSIEEIDK
-166 AVSLLSDVPLVI
+166 AVSLLNNVPLAI

-186 AEATEL
+186 AEASEL
-192 NLRVIQTFADKYK
+192 NLRAIQTFADKYK

-248 SLEPEGLK
+248 SLEPEGIK

-279 EVPVRAKLRRVPD
+279 EIPIRAKLRRVL
-292 RRQSRVRKPSTK
+292 S
-304 AMPRSAFAETS
+304 
-315 DESSVRSRP
+315 
-324 ANDQPTSERRASY
+324 
-337 RRRPVRRATPP
+337 
-348 RCDSRRR
+348 
-355 SATSATPLDA
+355 
-365 LRPGSKPARRTRR
+365 
-378 RTAYVGETNRIRT
+378 
-391 SLLRG
+391 
-396 KAEGGRRKADA
+396 
-407 EAVTFPLPHS
+407 
-417 PFHSPLVSLDLGKVL
+417 
-432 GHVPVADAE
+432 
-441 DGQTSAHFLDL
+441 
-452 LRRRATA
+452 
-459 VANDQRIVER
+459 
-469 ITAQGRR
+469 
-476 ELDRCRIVM
+476 
-485 QRTGIEQHQVEMFA
+485 
-499 KPIER
+499 
-504 IGQEAVPR
+504 

>member
-1 MTNKVSVGKKAIGAG
+1 MTNNVAVGSKTIGVG
-16 EPVYIIAEIGIN
+16 EPVYVIAEIGIN

-88 FEQKEFEQIDAYAK
+88 FEQPEFEQIDAYAK

-113 DVPSVDFLEGFNVPC
+113 DVPSVDFLESFDVPC

-135 LTDSELLTAINK
+135 LTDSELLTAVNK

-156 GMSSMQEIDT
+156 GMSSIEEIDK
-166 AVSLLSDVPLVI
+166 AVSLLNNVPLAI

-186 AEATEL
+186 AEASEL
-192 NLRVIQTFADKYK
+192 NLRAIQTFAEKYK

-279 EVPVRAKLRRVPD
+279 EIPIRTKLRRVL
-292 RRQSRVRKPSTK
+292 S
-304 AMPRSAFAETS
+304 
-315 DESSVRSRP
+315 
-324 ANDQPTSERRASY
+324 
-337 RRRPVRRATPP
+337 
-348 RCDSRRR
+348 
-355 SATSATPLDA
+355 
-365 LRPGSKPARRTRR
+365 
-378 RTAYVGETNRIRT
+378 
-391 SLLRG
+391 
-396 KAEGGRRKADA
+396 
-407 EAVTFPLPHS
+407 
-417 PFHSPLVSLDLGKVL
+417 
-432 GHVPVADAE
+432 
-441 DGQTSAHFLDL
+441 
-452 LRRRATA
+452 
-459 VANDQRIVER
+459 
-469 ITAQGRR
+469 
-476 ELDRCRIVM
+476 
-485 QRTGIEQHQVEMFA
+485 
-499 KPIER
+499 
-504 IGQEAVPR
+504 